1 MNKDSTI
8 GIKSLSSGAAATSGF
23 VGAGVACGVREVGR
37 RDLGLLFSEFPC
49 ETAVV
54 FTRNAIKGAPLVVTR
69 EGVETGG
76 VRAVVANSGNA
87 NAATGAQ
94 GIEDAYAMQG
104 LAAEALGIEAGEVAV
119 ASTGVIGEH
128 LPMGRISAGIRTA
141 AGELD
146 EGGSGFAES
155 ILTTDTRA
163 KVAAVQAEI
172 GGRTIT
178 VGGTAKGSGMV
189 HPNMGTMLAFL
200 TTDAAVEKACLK
212 ETLNRDT
219 DRTFNRVTVDGDT
232 SPSDMALLMA
242 NGAAG
247 NEPLTLG
254 SPDYPIFAEAV
265 ENVART
271 LAREIARDG
280 EGATRLIEVTVE
292 GTASEESAAALA
304 KSVVGSSLVKAA
316 VFGEDAN
323 WGRVITAM
331 GNSGVIFDPEGVE
344 LWFGPIKVFS
354 AGEPVPHE
362 EAETNATLA
371 SGEVKITTRLSEGDA
386 SATAWGCDLS
396 YEYVR
401 INGSYRT

>member
-8 GIKSLSSGAAATSGF
+8 GIKSPSPGVTAASGF
-23 VGAGVACGVREVGR
+23 AAVGVGCGVRDAGR
-37 RDLGLLFSEFPC
+37 RDLGLLFSEIPC
-49 ETAVV
+49 ETAAV
-54 FTRNAIKGAPLVVTR
+54 FTRNAVWGAPLVATR
-69 EGVETGG
+69 EAVESGG

-87 NAATGAQ
+87 NAATGER
-94 GIEDAYAMQG
+94 GIEDARAMQALG
-104 LAAEALGIEAGEVAV
+104 AEALGLEAGEVAV
-119 ASTGVIGEH
+119 ASTGVIGIH
-128 LPMGRISAGIRTA
+128 LPMDRISSGIRVA
-141 AGELD
+141 SSELGEGD
-146 EGGSGFAES
+146 EGFAES

-163 KVAAVQAEI
+163 KEAVARVEI
-172 GGRTIT
+172 GGRSVT
-178 VGGTAKGSGMV
+178 VGGTAKGSGMI

-200 TTDAAVEKACLK
+200 TTDAAVEKDCLK
-212 ETLNRDT
+212 ETLSRVT

-247 NEPLTLG
+247 NEPLTLD

-265 ENVART
+265 EGVART

-280 EGATRLIEVTVE
+280 EGATRLVEVAVE
-292 GTASEESAAALA
+292 GAASEESAAALA

-323 WGRVITAM
+323 WGRVLTAM
-331 GNSGVIFDPEGVE
+331 GYSEERFDPAGVE
-344 LWFGPIKVFS
+344 LWFGAIKVFS
-354 AGEPVPHE
+354 GGEPVPHE
-362 EAETNATLA
+362 EAEANATLA
-371 SGEVKITTRLSEGDA
+371 AGEVKITARLGEGDA

>member
-1 MNKDSTI
+1 M
-8 GIKSLSSGAAATSGF
+8 
-23 VGAGVACGVREVGR
+23 
-37 RDLGLLFSEFPC
+37 
-49 ETAVV
+49 
-54 FTRNAIKGAPLVVTR
+54 FTRNAVKGAPLVVTR
-69 EGVETGG
+69 EAVETGG

-87 NAATGAQ
+87 NAATGEQ
-94 GIEDAYAMQG
+94 GIEDARAMQA
-104 LAAEALGIEAGEVAV
+104 LAAETLGIEASEVAV
-119 ASTGVIGEH
+119 ASTGVIGVH
-128 LPMGRISAGIRTA
+128 LPMDRISSGIRA
-141 AGELD
+141 ASGKLD
-146 EGGSGFAES
+146 EGGEGFAES

-163 KVAAVQAEI
+163 KEAVARVEI

-178 VGGTAKGSGMV
+178 VGGTAKGSGMI

-200 TTDAAVEKACLK
+200 ATDAVVEKDCLK
-212 ETLNRDT
+212 ETLSRVT

-247 NEPLTLG
+247 NEPLTLD
-254 SPDYPIFAEAV
+254 SPDYPIFVEAI
-265 ENVART
+265 EDVAQT

-280 EGATRLIEVTVE
+280 EGATRLVEVAVE
-292 GTASEESAAALA
+292 GAASEESAAALA
-304 KSVVGSSLVKAA
+304 KSVVGSNLVKAA

-323 WGRVITAM
+323 WGRVLTAM
-331 GNSGVIFDPEGVE
+331 GYSGEVFDPEEVE

-354 AGEPVPHE
+354 GGEPVPHE
-362 EAETNATLA
+362 EAEANATLA
-371 SGEVKITTRLSEGDA
+371 AGQVKITVQLGEGDA